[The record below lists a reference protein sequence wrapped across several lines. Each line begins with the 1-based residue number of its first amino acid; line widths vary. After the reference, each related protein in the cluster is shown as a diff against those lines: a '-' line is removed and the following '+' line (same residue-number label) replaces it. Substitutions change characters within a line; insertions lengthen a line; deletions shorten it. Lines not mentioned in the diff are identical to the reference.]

1 MAPQILEVSHL
12 TKKFGN
18 FTAVDDIS
26 FSIAE
31 GEIVGLLGRNGAGK
45 TTTISMLLGLLTPTS
60 GSIRIFGKD
69 IEANRVEI
77 LEQVNFSSA
86 YINFPLVLTPRESL
100 NVFALLYD
108 IPDRKTRITEVIHL
122 FGIEPFAD
130 KRYVYLSSGQQTRV
144 HLAKA
149 FLNRPRILFLDEP
162 TAALDPDIAD
172 TVRKLIVS
180 MQKKDRMTVLLT
192 SHNMAEVEEV
202 CDRVLFIDHGKLIAE
217 DTPEGL
223 AGRISSAT
231 VNLMVTDGLK
241 RTLRYCREHG
251 FPAKEEGRY
260 VSVTL
265 TEEDIVFFLSFL
277 AEHEI
282 RYREISID
290 RPTLEDYFLQQMRK
304 TV

>member
-1 MAPQILEVSHL
+1 MVPPILEVTHL

-26 FSIAE
+26 FSVSE

-45 TTTISMLLGLLTPTS
+45 TTTISMLLGLLTPTH
-60 GSIRIFGKD
+60 GSIRVFGKD
-69 IEANRVEI
+69 LEKHRVEI

-86 YINFPLVLTPRESL
+86 YINFPLVLTPRENL

-108 IPDRKTRITEVIHL
+108 IPDRKTRIEEVIHL

-149 FLNRPRILFLDEP
+149 FLNRPRMLFLDEP

-180 MQKKDRMTVLLT
+180 MQKKDQMTVLLT

-202 CDRVLFIDHGKLIAE
+202 CDRVLFIDHGKLIVE

-223 AGRISSAT
+223 AGSISSAT

-241 RTLRYCREHG
+241 RTLRFCREHG
-251 FPAKEEGRY
+251 FKAQEEGRY

-265 TEEDIVFFLSFL
+265 TEEDIVYFLSFL

-282 RYREISID
+282 KYKEISID

-304 TV
+304 PL